1 LNPES
6 AVALVTGGATRVGRA
21 ISLALAARNA
31 TVAIH
36 YRSSDR
42 EAREVTDLIN
52 NSGGNAHCF
61 QADLSDPDQ
70 IDSLV
75 PAVIKQFGSLNV
87 LINSASVY
95 VQGGL
100 DSTTRTDWEQNML
113 VHAWAPF
120 RLSQM
125 MIAALEDAP
134 GKVIN
139 INDAKLVKPNRFAYS
154 VSKASLV
161 AVTRT
166 LAAAVGPNVQVN
178 QVALGAILPPSDLA
192 EDRVAAIAKTIPAQ
206 RWGHPDD
213 VTAAILHLIE
223 SDYINAETIH
233 IDGGF
238 NGTNG

>member
-1 LNPES
+1 MNPES

-42 EAREVTDLIN
+42 EAREVAELITQ
-52 NSGGNAHCF
+52 SGGQVHCF
-61 QADLSDPDQ
+61 QADLTDPAQ

-75 PAVIKQFGSLNV
+75 PNVIDQFGKLNV

-100 DSTTRTDWEQNML
+100 ETTTRADWEQNMT

-125 MIAALEDAP
+125 MIAALGDAP

-139 INDAKLVKPNRFAYS
+139 INDTKLVKPNRFAYG
-154 VSKASLV
+154 VSKAAL
-161 AVTRT
+161 AAITRT

-178 QVALGAILPPSDLA
+178 QVALGAILPPSGLA
-192 EDRVAAIAKTIPAQ
+192 EDRVAAIARTVPAQ

-213 VTAAILHLIE
+213 VTSAIINLIE
-223 SDYINAETIH
+223 SDYISAETIH
-233 IDGGF
+233 IDGGS
-238 NGTNG
+238 NGTLG